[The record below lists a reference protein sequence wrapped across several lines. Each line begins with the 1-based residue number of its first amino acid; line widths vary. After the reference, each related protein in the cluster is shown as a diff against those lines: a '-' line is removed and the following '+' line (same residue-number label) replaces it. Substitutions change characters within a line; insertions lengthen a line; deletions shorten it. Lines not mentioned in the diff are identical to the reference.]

1 MDDRKCQKRDLD
13 NPCVDK
19 INSPTSRCLEQISDL
34 TSVLISHY
42 EIYRCLMGVVSSLG
56 IFVVHVWR
64 CGCQPFKY
72 LLKRNI
78 HMRKQRHVNPKA
90 LGIPVSIF
98 GGLVSR
104 INQHYRTCVLAY
116 THGWGHNYQVDIYEP
131 VVRPLQIAVYRGIVG

>member
-1 MDDRKCQKRDLD
+1 MYGD
-13 NPCVDK
+13 VDV
-19 INSPTSRCLEQISDL
+19 NHSS
-34 TSVLISHY
+34 
-42 EIYRCLMGVVSSLG
+42 IY
-56 IFVVHVWR
+56 
-64 CGCQPFKY
+64 
-72 LLKRNI
+72 I
-78 HMRKQRHVNPKA
+78 HMRRQRHVAPKA